1 MNNQKRML
9 HMGDFETTETKKL
22 SLPEKLN
29 YIEISICR
37 LSTKIK
43 PKVRSNFH
51 RIKILYEKGMNT
63 SANRLIEVTYASV
76 KRELNQYK

>member
-1 MNNQKRML
+1 MDNQKRML
-9 HMGDFETTETKKL
+9 HMEDFEITETKKL

-29 YIEISICR
+29 YIEISIYR
-37 LSTKIK
+37 LPTKNK
-43 PKVRSNFH
+43 SKVRANFH

-63 SANRLIEVTYASV
+63 SANRLIEGTYASV